1 MNTAFNQL
9 KMGIL
14 DLELMFDLLDT
25 DMRGY
30 LTSNQLQDFHESL
43 YFSPI
48 DPRQIEAAIR
58 TVCGGASRGLCPREQ
73 FVDVLDELD
82 RRKSLEEKIYWDF
95 KTLDVEGK
103 GRISL
108 KTALL
113 LFKAVHNELFSM
125 KTWRSFVSQREYPDA
140 DVCFDEIK
148 MFLCNLVDGGPCD
161 KEEFDEEEK
170 AVGVQCCNNEYRNL
184 KELEK
189 LQVHGWFDDIC
200 PRSGTTRLSG
210 LAWFAKITFFL
221 VSCNFAEP
229 AQFPEIS
236 TLP

>member
-1 MNTAFNQL
+1 
-9 KMGIL
+9 MGIL

-43 YFSPI
+43 YYSTI
-48 DPRQIEAAIR
+48 DSRQIEAAIR
-58 TVCGGASRGLCPREQ
+58 SICGDGSRGLCPREQ
-73 FVDVLDELD
+73 FTDVLHELD
-82 RRKSLEEKIYWDF
+82 RRKILEEKIYWDF
-95 KTLDVEGK
+95 KTVDVEGK

-108 KTALL
+108 KAALL

-125 KTWRSFVSQREYPDA
+125 KTWRSFLSQREYPEL

-170 AVGVQCCNNEYRNL
+170 AISLQCCDNEYTNL

-189 LQVHGWFDDIC
+189 LQV
-200 PRSGTTRLSG
+200 
-210 LAWFAKITFFL
+210 K
-221 VSCNFAEP
+221 
-229 AQFPEIS
+229 
-236 TLP
+236 

>member
-1 MNTAFNQL
+1 
-9 KMGIL
+9 MGIP

-48 DPRQIEAAIR
+48 DSRQIEAAIR
-58 TVCGGASRGLCPREQ
+58 TVCGDASRLCPREH
-73 FVDVLDELD
+73 FTNVLNELD

-95 KTLDVEGK
+95 KTVDVEGK

-125 KTWRSFVSQREYPDA
+125 KTWRSFLSQREYPES

-161 KEEFDEEEK
+161 KEEFSEEEK
-170 AVGVQCCNNEYRNL
+170 AVSLRCCNNEYENL
-184 KELEK
+184 NELEK
-189 LQVHGWFDDIC
+189 LQVKKSKYFQGRI
-200 PRSGTTRLSG
+200 P
-210 LAWFAKITFFL
+210 
-221 VSCNFAEP
+221 P
-229 AQFPEIS
+229 ACS
-236 TLP
+236 WG